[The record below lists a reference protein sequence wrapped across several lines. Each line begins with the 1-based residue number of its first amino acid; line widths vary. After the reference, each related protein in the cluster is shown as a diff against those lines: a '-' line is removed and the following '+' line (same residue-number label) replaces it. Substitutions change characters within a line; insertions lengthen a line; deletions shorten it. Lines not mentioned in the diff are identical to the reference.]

1 MRRGLARELICKLQ
15 IEGIGIVPSAR
26 ASDVRSERAQAE
38 QIRPDLSLPPGTAC
52 IGVLSGK
59 GGVGKSLVT
68 ALLATAFAEAGH
80 PAGILDADITG
91 PSIPRM
97 FGLSGE
103 LAYAGE
109 KLVPAR
115 TARLGIQV
123 ISINL
128 LIERDDDP
136 VIWRGPLLANTV
148 AQFVSDVQWDGLDYL
163 LVDLPPGTS
172 DIPLTVMQRLPL
184 AGVIVVTTPQELAGM
199 IVRKAIR
206 MTALLEVPVLGL
218 IENMVHA
225 VCPHCHQPFDLF
237 GSERAPQAAGTAGIP
252 VLGSLALD
260 PVLAALCDSGEI
272 ESYLSNPLAGAAQ
285 VLARTAQGRRA

>member
-1 MRRGLARELICKLQ
+1 M
-15 IEGIGIVPSAR
+15 SAK
-26 ASDVRSERAQAE
+26 VERTE
-38 QIRPDLSLPPGTAC
+38 QLKPDLPACLPPGAAC

-97 FGLSGE
+97 FGLGGVPGYRGE
-103 LAYAGE
+103 H
-109 KLVPAR
+109 LVPVQ
-115 TARLGIQV
+115 TPRLGIQV
-123 ISINL
+123 MSINL
-128 LIERDDDP
+128 LMERDDDP
-136 VIWRGPLLANTV
+136 VIWRGPLLSNTV
-148 AQFVSDVQWDGLDYL
+148 AQFVSDVHWDGIAYL

-184 AGVIVVTTPQELAGM
+184 AGVVVVTTPQELAGM

-206 MTALLEVPVLGL
+206 MASMLDVRVLG
-218 IENMVHA
+218 IVENMVHA

-237 GSERAPQAAGTAGIP
+237 GTGRAPHAAGTSGIP
-252 VLGSLALD
+252 VLGSLPLD
-260 PVLAALCDSGEI
+260 PELAALCDSGEV
-272 ESYLSNPLAGAAQ
+272 ESYRPNPLTGAAY
-285 VLARTAQGRRA
+285 VLAQAITGKEA